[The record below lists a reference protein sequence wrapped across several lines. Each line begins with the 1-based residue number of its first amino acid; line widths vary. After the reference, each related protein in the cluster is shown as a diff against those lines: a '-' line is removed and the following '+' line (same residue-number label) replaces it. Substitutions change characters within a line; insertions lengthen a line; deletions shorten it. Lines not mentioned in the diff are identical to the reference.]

1 MCVWWC
7 YRPGIFHTGSQHL
20 GNSLVVKRSNK
31 KMVLGGEKIKNGDH
45 IKSKLTFI
53 LARVQLH
60 DDTLMFHREICL
72 KAHEHMKGNW
82 SI

>member
-1 MCVWWC
+1 
-7 YRPGIFHTGSQHL
+7 
-20 GNSLVVKRSNK
+20 
-31 KMVLGGEKIKNGDH
+31 MVLGGEKIKNGDH

-82 SI
+82 SV

>member
-1 MCVWWC
+1 MVVLLTWDFFTQDLSSLEICWQS
-7 YRPGIFHTGSQHL
+7 RSQI
-20 GNSLVVKRSNK
+20 K
-31 KMVLGGEKIKNGDH
+31 KMVLEGEKKKNGDH

-53 LARVQLH
+53 LARVWLH

-72 KAHEHMKGNW
+72 KAHEHMKGKW

>member
-1 MCVWWC
+1 MCLVLLLT
-7 YRPGIFHTGSQHL
+7 GISHTGSQHL
-20 GNSLVVKRSNK
+20 GNTLAVRKSNYK
-31 KMVLGGEKIKNGDH
+31 KWFLKGGNKNGDH

-60 DDTLMFHREICL
+60 GDTLMFHREICL
-72 KAHEHMKGNW
+72 KAHEHMKGKW